1 MLSHRKFSIA
11 LLIVVPLIL
20 SAQEPAPSLA
30 DAAKKSSG
38 TTRAKLVIDDDNLR
52 VTRGPIPDMNIEGVD
67 NSDEII
73 KAIDT
78 FRRSHSAS
86 ETEQTI
92 RSWYDRYDLLF
103 QHAFDENTEIKARRQ
118 DRAADLQKYPDDWKK
133 LQERRSTEIH
143 SELQDQRSV
152 QKNGLLMAR
161 IQQTVQRVRTAM
173 QGYGLKYE
181 WMKIRFGNGNGSW

>member
-1 MLSHRKFSIA
+1 MHSHRKLSIA
-11 LLIVVPLIL
+11 LLVVVPLL
-20 SAQEPAPSLA
+20 VWAQEQAPSLA
-30 DAAKKSSG
+30 EAAKKSS
-38 TTRAKLVIDDDNLR
+38 TTTKAKLVIDDDNLR
-52 VTRGPIPDMNIEGVD
+52 SSRGPIPDMNIEGVD

-78 FRRSHSAS
+78 FRRSHSAV

-103 QHAFDENTEIKARRQ
+103 QHALDENTEIKTRRQ
-118 DRAADLQKYPDDWKK
+118 DRSADLQKYPDDWKK
-133 LQERRSTEIH
+133 LQERRSTELH

-161 IQQTVQRVRTAM
+161 IQQTIQKVRNAM
-173 QGYGLKYE
+173 QVYGLKYG